1 MPVVELKLFG
11 RLVKIEMLQEYYKVI
26 ILNDKIVA
34 LSFKEGILLRVAIS
48 TNFIGFDI
56 NNNFESIING
66 NIPIVLSLDIHG

>member
-1 MPVVELKLFG
+1 MSVVELKLFG
-11 RLVKIEMLQEYYKVI
+11 WLVKIEMLQEYYKVI

-34 LSFKEGILLRVAIS
+34 LSFKERVFLRVAIS

-66 NIPIVLSLDIHG
+66 NIPIILSLDINS

>member
-1 MPVVELKLFG
+1 MSVVELKLFG

-34 LSFKEGILLRVAIS
+34 LSFKERVFLRVAIS

-56 NNNFESIING
+56 NNNFKSIING
-66 NIPIVLSLDIHG
+66 NIPIVLSLDINS